1 MRHIWW
7 TGAPLGNPAT
17 VVAGLPRDL
26 LFPLWDYPQACA
38 MSRHDRI
45 ATRLTETFA
54 PSLLDVQDDS
64 AHHAGHAGAQAG
76 GETHYTVTMVS
87 EVFLG
92 QSRVARSRAVHEAL
106 EDELASGLHAL
117 ALILR
122 APGEAGS
129 SVSCEAGSSV
139 AG

>member
-1 MRHIWW
+1 
-7 TGAPLGNPAT
+7 
-17 VVAGLPRDL
+17 
-26 LFPLWDYPQACA
+26 

-45 ATRLTETFA
+45 ATRLSETFA

-64 AHHAGHAGAQAG
+64 ALHAGHAGAQAG

-117 ALILR
+117 ALVLR

-129 SVSCEAGSSV
+129 SISGEAGSSISGETGSST